1 MKKIKAAVVATAMIG
16 MTVGSAAPALA
27 WLHPGSTTQYPS
39 AGGTWTYG
47 FWNAKVRSYY
57 TVNKNHGSSVIYNG
71 DLARSACTASGQK
84 SVAEKW
90 AINTS
95 GASDSYYYR
104 TC

>member
-1 MKKIKAAVVATAMIG
+1 MKKIKAAVVATAMLG

-57 TVNKNHGSSVIYNG
+57 TVNQNHGSSVIYNG

-90 AINTS
+90 AVNTS

>member
-1 MKKIKAAVVATAMIG
+1 MGTA
-16 MTVGSAAPALA
+16 SPALA

-39 AGGTWTYG
+39 SGGTWQYG

-57 TVNKNHGSSVIYNG
+57 TVNQSHGSSVIYNG
-71 DLARSACTASGQK
+71 DLARSACTASGQQ
-84 SVAEKW
+84 SSAEKY

-95 GASDSYYYR
+95 GATDSYYYR

>member
-1 MKKIKAAVVATAMIG
+1 MKKLKAAVVATAMLG

-27 WLHPGSTTQYPS
+27 WLQPGSTTRYPS
-39 AGGTWTYG
+39 AGGTWQYG

-57 TVNKNHGSSVIYNG
+57 TVNKKHGSSVIYNG
-71 DLARSACTASGQK
+71 DLARSICTASGLK

-90 AINTS
+90 AYNS
-95 GASDSYYYR
+95 PGASDEYYYR

>member
-1 MKKIKAAVVATAMIG
+1 MNKIKAAVVATAMLG
-16 MTVGSAAPALA
+16 MTVGSAGPALA

-39 AGGTWTYG
+39 AGGTWQYG

-57 TVNKNHGSSVIYNG
+57 TVNQNHGSSVIYNG

-90 AINTS
+90 AVNTS